1 MRKRGWIILLC
12 ILLVAGAASD
22 HYGGS
27 WNSGARDRIAVTAP
41 FNPQYTAN
49 QNPQSSVEQIAT
61 LCGITKFRNSYHTS
75 GAGQKIALIDSGID
89 LSHEAFQ
96 PNADWTDKVVV
107 YRDFTQ
113 EGYLYTQAVSCY
125 GDKVAA
131 SGTIYHIGQ
140 IPNTVQQYRM
150 SFLKLNEFQPEL
162 FPETEQQI
170 AVLVTA
176 EQGIYNCVY
185 LDTNQNCDFSDEQ
198 PLHCYQEK
206 PQHIT
211 LHNSGY
217 NLNLALTSIAENG
230 TQIQLTADTL
240 GHGTF
245 LAGVMAGN
253 GAVYQ
258 GLAPQA
264 QLYIYKIFNRD
275 GQSSQVLLA
284 QAIQQAVLDGADSIN
299 LSLSIPQEEGI
310 CDALEEA
317 LNQAQAANVP
327 VVAAAGNYGPGKN
340 TIAYPA
346 RVQSVIGVGSYVEP
360 KLYTLDKAVS
370 LKEPFITDYSGR
382 GKLNG
387 ACGPLLV
394 APAGVVSTVPAWY
407 VASYL
412 YDYGTSIS
420 AAIVTAAIS
429 HVQEAAEKKQL
440 HISTEQMQD
449 LLAAWAKDLD
459 FAASEQGYGA
469 LQLKQLP
476 RSETQIVRRSG
487 LQEETVFYE
496 KEENLTWQFSIPQ
509 GQTQSWHLQV
519 PAGSRELSAILQISQ
534 QAPQNEQEHL
544 VALGRC
550 QISLYDPDGKL
561 VDQTP
566 YLGASYSR
574 EIITSGAVKAR
585 FPQPGLWEI
594 VITSAENLSQYNH
607 LESTGTLK
615 AEIK

>member
-12 ILLVAGAASD
+12 MLLVAGAASD

-217 NLNLALTSIAENG
+217 NLNLALTSIAEDG

-264 QLYIYKIFNRD
+264 QLYVYKIFNRD

-299 LSLSIPQEEGI
+299 LSLGKIEAVLGPNEQIPGETYEMFDRIKTYIVEVRKSAKGPQIVVSRTHPGLLKRLFE
-310 CDALEEA
+310 LEVPEIQDGVVEIKSVAREA
-317 LNQAQAANVP
+317 GSRSKLAVYSTDENVDCIG
-327 VVAAAGNYGPGKN
+327 ACIGAKG
-340 TIAYPA
+340 A
-346 RVQSVIGVGSYVEP
+346 RVQAIVNE
-360 KLYTLDKAVS
+360 L
-370 LKEPFITDYSGR
+370 R
-382 GKLNG
+382 GEKIDIVKWNEDPGIYIANALS
-387 ACGPLLV
+387 
-394 APAGVVSTVPAWY
+394 PAGVI
-407 VASYL
+407 
-412 YDYGTSIS
+412 D
-420 AAIVTAAIS
+420 
-429 HVQEAAEKKQL
+429 VQINEEEKKARVIVPDYQL
-440 HISTEQMQD
+440 SLAIGKEGQNAR
-449 LLAAWAKDLD
+449 LAAKLTGWKIDI
-459 FAASEQGYGA
+459 
-469 LQLKQLP
+469 K
-476 RSETQIVRRSG
+476 SETQA
-487 LQEETVFYE
+487 QEAGIAYE
-496 KEENLTWQFSIPQ
+496 EQNYEEM
-509 GQTQSWHLQV
+509 
-519 PAGSRELSAILQISQ
+519 E
-534 QAPQNEQEHL
+534 
-544 VALGRC
+544 
-550 QISLYDPDGKL
+550 D
-561 VDQTP
+561 
-566 YLGASYSR
+566 YL
-574 EIITSGAVKAR
+574 ED
-585 FPQPGLWEI
+585 
-594 VITSAENLSQYNH
+594 
-607 LESTGTLK
+607 
-615 AEIK
+615 